1 MSHSIPIP
9 VPNFDNAGFWDGCRQ
24 RELRV
29 QRCTSCGG
37 VRHPP
42 RPMCPQCNSVEFE
55 WMKTSG
61 RGTIYSFTIVHGPTL
76 PAFQERAPHNVVVV
90 ELDEGPYIV
99 SNVVECAP
107 SALRI
112 GTRVEVTFSDVS
124 ESLTLPLFRLVPD

>member
-112 GTRVEVTFSDVS
+112 GARVEVTFSEVS